1 MVTKNAEDL
10 QTLSIRE
17 QKNVMGGFIIKP
29 LKEYEDEN
37 YFERQGIW
45 QI

>member
-1 MVTKNAEDL
+1 MVTKNVEDL
-10 QTLSIRE
+10 KTLSVRE
-17 QKNVMGGFIIKP
+17 QKNVMGGVIVKP
-29 LKEYEDEN
+29 LKEYEDKK